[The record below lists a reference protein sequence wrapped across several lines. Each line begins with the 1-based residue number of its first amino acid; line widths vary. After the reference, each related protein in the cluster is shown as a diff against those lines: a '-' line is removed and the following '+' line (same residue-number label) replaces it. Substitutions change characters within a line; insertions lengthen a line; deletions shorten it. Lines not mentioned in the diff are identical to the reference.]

1 MQKLSIFILFLIF
14 TAGCSQFSN
23 SPTSKAWHN
32 TNALFNSLIISRE
45 NMKEAE
51 KELFKTREE
60 NYSALMPILLPIDST
75 KAQAVATNLKEV
87 IEKTSLI
94 AERHSNSKYLA
105 EAYILLGKA
114 RLIKGDFVN
123 AIEVFKYVN
132 STTKDQIGRQTAL
145 VWLMRSYI
153 EQKDYETAL
162 KVSEVIRTLDL
173 TKANTRDFYLTKA
186 YLHQRTGE
194 FATSAAIAEEALK
207 LMTKSEQKAR
217 VHYAVGQLY
226 DIINQSGKAL
236 PHYLAVAKNK
246 PNYDMEFYARMNAL
260 LDQAFARRGSS
271 GDVQENFKRMLAD
284 RKNSDLKDKIYY
296 TMGNLEAKKE
306 NFPKAIEYYNASLRN
321 STGNNA
327 QNAYT
332 YLELAEI
339 HYNRLQK
346 YDMASMYYD
355 STLNTLPK
363 NSPDYERISKRASS
377 LSDFV
382 KYQRVLVLEDSLQ
395 RLAAM
400 NPAALEKTLER
411 AIQQKEED
419 AKKAQELAEERAKK
433 LNNVAVDRLSDKDET
448 FKRWVLYDP
457 VVIARNKSDF
467 QQLWGTRQLEDNWRR
482 KDKELGSISF
492 KVERG
497 AEGTN
502 TPAGADAPV
511 ATRQEAAEQKAE
523 AAAKELDSKKKE
535 LYARI
540 PTSPEK
546 LVASQRKQ
554 EEAYYQL
561 GKIYKFQFNEPE
573 NAIETFQT
581 LLAKFPK
588 TVHEAEVLY
597 LLALTSPNQETS
609 PYRATLLSKY
619 PASTYARQL
628 LRGNV
633 SITSDTESKAHVVYS
648 QAFNLYSNE
657 SYLSALKMAEDGLIT
672 YTGTSIEDKFAMLR
686 IILLAKTEQREVY
699 QQALN
704 EFIQGYPSS
713 NLMDRAK
720 ELMAVLDK
728 K

>member
-1 MQKLSIFILFLIF
+1 
-14 TAGCSQFSN
+14 
-23 SPTSKAWHN
+23 
-32 TNALFNSLIISRE
+32 
-45 NMKEAE
+45 MKEAE

-75 KAQAVATNLKEV
+75 KAQAVGTNLKEV

-94 AERHSNSKYLA
+94 AERHSNSRYLA

-114 RLIKGDFVN
+114 RLMKGDLLN

-132 STTKDQIGRQTAL
+132 TTTKDETGRHMAL
-145 VWLMRSYI
+145 IWLMRAYT

-173 TKANTRDFYLTKA
+173 NKANTRDFYLTKA

-207 LMTKSEQKAR
+207 LMKKGEATAR
-217 VHYAVGQLY
+217 VHYAVAQMY
-226 DIINQSGKAL
+226 DIIDQSAKAL
-236 PHYLAVAKNK
+236 PHYLAVSKNR
-246 PNYDMEFYARMNAL
+246 PNYDMEFYSKMNAL
-260 LDQAFARRGSS
+260 LDEAVVKRGSAA
-271 GDVQENFKRMLAD
+271 GVQENFKKMLLD

-296 TMGNLEAKKE
+296 TMGNLEAKKG
-306 NFPKAIEYYNASLRN
+306 NYPKAIEYYNSSLRN
-321 STGNNA
+321 SSGNKS
-327 QNAYT
+327 QDAYT

-339 HYNRLQK
+339 HYNKLEK
-346 YDMASMYYD
+346 YDLASLFYD
-355 STLNTLPK
+355 STLTALPK
-363 NSPDYERISKRASS
+363 NSPDYDRISRRASS

-382 KYQRVLVLEDSLQ
+382 KYQRVLTLEDSLQ
-395 RLAAM
+395 RLATM
-400 NPAALEKTLER
+400 NPAALDKALEQV
-411 AIQQKEED
+411 IQQKEEEIKKAKQAAEEA
-419 AKKAQELAEERAKK
+419 AKKT
-433 LNNVAVDRLSDKDET
+433 NTVAVQRLSDKDET
-448 FKRWVLYDP
+448 FKRWELYDP
-457 VVIARNKSDF
+457 VVAAKNKSDF
-467 QQLWGTRQLEDNWRR
+467 LQLWGNRPLEDDWRR
-482 KDKELGSISF
+482 KDKQAGSVSF

-497 AEGTN
+497 VVGNEN
-502 TPAGADAPV
+502 TPATSL
-511 ATRQEAAEQKAE
+511 TRQEAEQQKAE
-523 AAAKELDSKKKE
+523 ATAKELDSKKKE

-540 PTSPEK
+540 PSSPEK

-561 GKIYKFQFNEPE
+561 GKIYKFQFNEPD
-573 NAIETFQT
+573 NAIATFKT
-581 LLAKFPK
+581 LLAKFPN

-597 LLALTSPNQETS
+597 LLALSSPNQETS
-609 PYRATLLSKY
+609 PYRATLLSKF

-633 SITSDTESKAHVVYS
+633 SITSDTESKAQVVYS

-657 SYLSALKMAEDGLIT
+657 SYQSALKLAEDGLIT

-686 IILLAKTEQREVY
+686 IMLLAKTGQRDIY

-713 NLMDRAK
+713 NLMPRAK
-720 ELMAVLDK
+720 ELIAVLDK